1 MTKKKKPDIVKY
13 KVVVEFIQETSPYDF
28 PNKHSL
34 RSIGKTIQ
42 KELQN
47 YGVLCESLKY
57 AKRDGE
63 IKIKS
68 VKLI

>member
-1 MTKKKKPDIVKY
+1 MVKY
-13 KVVVEFIQETSPYDF
+13 KVVVEFIQTTSPYDF

-34 RSIGKTIQ
+34 RKIAETI
-42 KELQN
+42 KKDLKD

-63 IKIKS
+63 IRIKS
-68 VKLI
+68 VKLIG